1 MDDQDIKLLEE
12 KLDSLVKYCEAL
24 RLEKQDLRNRLNEA
38 TAALDKMREE
48 RNSIRE
54 RVVTLVDKIDRLG
67 DMAAGSIQGNS
78 AD

>member
-12 KLDSLVKYCEAL
+12 KLDSLVRYCEAL
-24 RLEKQDLRNRLNEA
+24 RLEKQELSNKLNEA

-67 DMAAGSIQGNS
+67 DMSAGSIQVNS
-78 AD
+78 GD

>member
-12 KLDSLVKYCEAL
+12 KLDSLIKYCDAL
-24 RLEKQDLRNRLNEA
+24 RMEKQDLHNKLNEA
-38 TAALDKMREE
+38 MAALDKMREE

-54 RVVTLVDKIDRLG
+54 RVVTLIDKIDRLG
-67 DMAAGSIQGNS
+67 DMPAGSIESNS